1 MLRRATRAPDVEDR
15 RKTTVCLGLHFQR
28 KCTRPTVGQR
38 PTADHVHSQGS
49 HQDQPFLYSFY
60 HSLSSLR
67 AESYSLPYAWIWRNR
82 TTFHPCTMYSQES
95 VAWST
100 DLPVFFDLGACV
112 ISSGNLFR
120 VRPYGRA
127 LLIRHFFKLGTKE
140 RTSMVGCFTTV
151 RVYELLT

>member
-1 MLRRATRAPDVEDR
+1 MSRTDVKLLYAWAFTSKENAHARLWDSAQLLIMFIPKDR
-15 RKTTVCLGLHFQR
+15 I
-28 KCTRPTVGQR
+28 RP
-38 PTADHVHSQGS
+38 
-49 HQDQPFLYSFY
+49 QPFLYSFY

-67 AESYSLPYAWIWRNR
+67 AESYSLPYAWIRRNR
-82 TTFHPCTMYSQES
+82 TTFHPCTMYSQELL
-95 VAWST
+95 AWST